1 MTDNLSYE
9 EWKKQKE
16 IEEKNIAIVKTV
28 ADAVG
33 EGDAETITSYLHDN
47 LQYMMMGTTPF
58 SGHRNGKAEFLE
70 LFGDVASYLDGMIP
84 LDIKNIVASGDW
96 VVVEATGD
104 GKTKT
109 GKSYNNSYC
118 QIWRFKN
125 GLAVELREYLDTQLV
140 MDVFFKE

>member
-1 MTDNLSYE
+1 MPNSLSYE

-33 EGDAETITSYLHDN
+33 EGDAETIILYLHDD
-47 LQYMMMGTTPF
+47 LQYWMLGTHPF
-58 SGHRNGKAEFLE
+58 AGHRNGKAEFLE

-96 VVVEATGD
+96 VVVEAKGD

-118 QIWRFKN
+118 QIWRFDN
-125 GLAVELREYLDTQLV
+125 GLAVEFREYLDTQLV
-140 MDVFFKE
+140 MDVFFNK